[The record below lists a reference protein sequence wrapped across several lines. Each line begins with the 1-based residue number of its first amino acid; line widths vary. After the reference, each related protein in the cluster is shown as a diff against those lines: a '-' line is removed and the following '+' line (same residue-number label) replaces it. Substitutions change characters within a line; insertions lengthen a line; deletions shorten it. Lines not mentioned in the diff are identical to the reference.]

1 VSVRFVL
8 VLVDRVRNEVIRAV
22 YFFYYVRERSDE
34 MKVRIEIVGVPMLSD
49 IIGKKKFD
57 FTVPG
62 KTIKDLIEELIR
74 KYGIRLRKVLY
85 GEKGIFDPMIQI
97 ALNGEKWIPADR
109 HDTILKEDDTI
120 IFMILLAGG

>member
-1 VSVRFVL
+1 
-8 VLVDRVRNEVIRAV
+8 
-22 YFFYYVRERSDE
+22 
-34 MKVRIEIVGVPMLSD
+34 MKVRVEIVGVPMLSE

-57 FTVPG
+57 LTVPG

-74 KYGIRLRKVLY
+74 NYGTRLRKVLY

-109 HDTILKEDDTI
+109 HDTTLNDGDTV

>member
-1 VSVRFVL
+1 
-8 VLVDRVRNEVIRAV
+8 
-22 YFFYYVRERSDE
+22 
-34 MKVRIEIVGVPMLSD
+34 MKVSIEIVGVPMLSD

-57 FTVPG
+57 LVVPG

-74 KYGIRLRKVLY
+74 KYGTRLRKALY

-97 ALNGEKWIPADR
+97 TLNGEKWIPADR
-109 HDTILKEDDTI
+109 HDTTLNEGDTI